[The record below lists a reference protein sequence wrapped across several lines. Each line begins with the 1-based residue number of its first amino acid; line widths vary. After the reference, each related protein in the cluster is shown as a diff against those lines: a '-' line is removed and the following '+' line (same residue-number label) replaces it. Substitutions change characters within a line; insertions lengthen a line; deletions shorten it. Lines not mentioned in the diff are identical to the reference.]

1 MIVENLKG
9 ILPLE
14 TVSQL
19 DMSIQEYKIVLKPT
33 YQQNVKTDTQI
44 AS

>member
-1 MIVENLKG
+1 MKKDKSVIQHIEGRGIREMIVENLKG

-19 DMSIQEYKIVLKPT
+19 DMSI
-33 YQQNVKTDTQI
+33 
-44 AS
+44 